1 MSSTSG
7 HVVAIMGATA
17 TGKTEVAIQLAEEFA
32 GEIVSMDSRQVYRG
46 LDIGTA
52 KPSRSQLERVR
63 HHLIDTL
70 HATETNSAG
79 HHLSV
84 VEEAIADI
92 RARGKLPFLVGG
104 TGLYFRAFFCGLIDI
119 DTSEDDLK
127 SIRAGLEG
135 KTTEALYAELGAV
148 DALRAQELSPNDRVR
163 ISRALEVYLTT
174 GRPHSE
180 HLDEHRRAGGRRI
193 GDDLRIVLT
202 LPRSA
207 LRERIAQR
215 TGEMFREGWVEE
227 VVTLL
232 GSGCAPEAPAMNSL
246 GYRSIAEA
254 VLAGTDPLAM
264 IDPVTRLTQQYA
276 KRQET
281 FFRSIPGAHWVD
293 IGERD
298 AADKLRGL
306 VASWGRL

>member
-1 MSSTSG
+1 MSPASG

-52 KPSRSQLERVR
+52 KPSRAQQQRVR

-70 HATETNSAG
+70 DPMETNSAG
-79 HHLSV
+79 HHLSL

-92 RARGKLPFLVGG
+92 RLRGKLPFLVGG
-104 TGLYFRAFFCGLIDI
+104 TGLYFRAFFRGLIDV
-119 DTSEDDLK
+119 DTNEDELK
-127 SIRAGLEG
+127 TIREGLEG
-135 KTTEALYAELGAV
+135 KTTAALYAELCTV
-148 DALRAQELSPNDRVR
+148 DPVRARELSPNDRVR
-163 ISRALEVYLTT
+163 ISRALEVCLTT
-174 GRPHSE
+174 GRKHSE
-180 HLDEHRRAGGRRI
+180 YLDEHRRAGGRPF

-215 TGEMFREGWVEE
+215 TGEMFRNGWVEE
-227 VVTLL
+227 LGRLL
-232 GSGCAPEAPAMNSL
+232 ASGCHPEAPAMNSL
-246 GYRSIAEA
+246 GYRSIADA
-254 VLAGTDPLAM
+254 VGAGTDPLATTDAV
-264 IDPVTRLTQQYA
+264 ITLTQQYA

-281 FFRSIPGAHWVD
+281 FFRSIPEAHWVD
-293 IGERD
+293 IGERN
-298 AADKLRGL
+298 ATDKLRSL
-306 VASWGRL
+306 VVSWSRL